1 MFNLKCSFLKFSGD
15 EWEGVSGVRDSKG
28 NFHRWH
34 DEIHLEPEGTE
45 ERTQIKILKI
55 YKIIKIYKNEMFF
68 FRIVTSIFLEN
79 QL

>member
-1 MFNLKCSFLKFSGD
+1 MKYFYFAKLQNLGD

-45 ERTQIKILKI
+45 ECGLISYGVVFDRYITVDFNKSRLL
-55 YKIIKIYKNEMFF
+55 Y
-68 FRIVTSIFLEN
+68 LG
-79 QL
+79 